1 MKKVMTLAV
10 IALLAFSLAGCGGA
24 DKKSS
29 TAPSS
34 PPPVKQESAADL
46 FAKGKNLP
54 GITYDYTMKA
64 KEGPMMAGK
73 VWLSGKKMK
82 TEATVENQKIVTFID
97 SEANVVYNYMPA
109 QAMIMKI
116 PFDPAKAAKSPD
128 QYSKETD
135 ATKTKILETVTYDG
149 VSCKVVMLEEKPGQS
164 QVKMWVREDYGIPAK
179 VEVTE
184 AGALQMTAE
193 YKNIKVGSV
202 PPDTFALPQGIPVT
216 DMSEMMKHLP
226 LKQ

>member
-1 MKKVMTLAV
+1 MKKIMALAV
-10 IALLAFSLAGCGGA
+10 IALLAFGLAGCGGT
-24 DKKSS
+24 DKKSTS
-29 TAPSS
+29 SSS

-54 GITYDYTMKA
+54 GINYDYTMKA
-64 KEGPMMAGK
+64 KEGPTMTGK

-82 TEATVENQKIVTFID
+82 TEATVENQKIITFLD
-97 SEANVVYNYMPA
+97 GDANVVYNYMPG
-109 QAMIMKI
+109 QDMIMKI

-135 ATKTKILETVTYDG
+135 ATKVKILETVPVDG
-149 VSCKVVMLEEKPGQS
+149 VSCKVMILEEKPGQS

-184 AGALQMTAE
+184 GGVLQMVAD
-193 YKNIKVGSV
+193 YKNIKVGPV
-202 PPDTFALPQGIPVT
+202 PAETFALPQGIPVT
-216 DMSEMMKHLP
+216 DMGEMMKQLP